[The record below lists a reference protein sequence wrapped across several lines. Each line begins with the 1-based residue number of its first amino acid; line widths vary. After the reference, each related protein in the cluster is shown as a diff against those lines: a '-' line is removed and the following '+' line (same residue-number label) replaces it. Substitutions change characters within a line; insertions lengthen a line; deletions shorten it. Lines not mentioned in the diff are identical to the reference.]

1 MRVLLSTIGTR
12 GDVQPLVALALE
24 LRDLGQE
31 VHLCAPPTSGPGSTV
46 SPCPSPPSGP
56 AAHRFAFAG
65 GPALALALPSPPPP
79 SPERLRQLARD
90 SVAAQFETVAAAAK
104 GCDVIV
110 AATALQVAARSVAE
124 LMDIPYVFAAYC
136 PSVLPSVHHAPPEF
150 PRPGQAPA
158 TTDNGEL
165 WARDAA
171 LFNGA
176 FGDALNA
183 HRTSVGLEPVDDVR
197 GHIFTDRPWLAADQ
211 TLAPWPEPTAGRSCR
226 RAPGCCRPG
235 PRCPPSWWPSWKP
248 ASHPSTSASAAAR
261 APEGVTQA
269 MIESARAHG
278 RRVIVSRGWAGLSPD
293 EDAPDCLS
301 IGEVNHQALFT
312 RVAAVV
318 HHGGAGTTTTASR
331 AGAPQVIIP
340 RSTTSITGRDGSTGS
355 GSASSTHRP
364 PDRRLTGHGPGS
376 SPPARRGGPRPS
388 RRRHGTHRR
397 GPGRR
402 TAPDGLT
409 RHLVDGHVRARVTAA
424 RRHPVS
430 GRFPGGPQPGAAGG
444 RTGRP

>member
-24 LRDLGQE
+24 LRDLGQQ
-31 VHLCAPPTSGPGSTV
+31 VHLCAPPDFRAWIDGLALPVTPIGPPLRTGSR
-46 SPCPSPPSGP
+46 SQAAPSPPSP
-56 AAHRFAFAG
+56 QQ
-65 GPALALALPSPPPP
+65 
-79 SPERLRQLARD
+79 LRQLARD
-90 SVAAQFETVAAAAK
+90 SVTAQFETVAAAAK

-136 PSVLPSVHHAPPEF
+136 PAVLPSAHHAPPVS
-150 PRPGQAPA
+150 PVPGPP
-158 TTDNGEL
+158 TTDNGQL

-183 HRTSVGLEPVDDVR
+183 HRTSVGLDPVDDVR

-211 TLAPWPEPTAGRSCR
+211 ALAPWPEPTAGEVVQTG
-226 RAPGCCRPG
+226 AWMPPDRPALPAELVAFLEAG
-235 PRCPPSWWPSWKP
+235 EPPVYFGFGS
-248 ASHPSTSASAAAR
+248 SAG

-301 IGEVNHQALFT
+301 IGDVNHQALFT
-312 RVAAVV
+312 QVAAVV
-318 HHGGAGTTTTASR
+318 HHGGAGTTTTAAR

-340 RSTTSITGRDGSTGS
+340 QAYDQYYWAQRVDRLGIGTEHPQVTPTAGSLATALDRVLRADVAARARAVAATVRTDGARVAARRLMAGGGSTG
-355 GSASSTHRP
+355 
-364 PDRRLTGHGPGS
+364 
-376 SPPARRGGPRPS
+376 
-388 RRRHGTHRR
+388 
-397 GPGRR
+397 
-402 TAPDGLT
+402 
-409 RHLVDGHVRARVTAA
+409 
-424 RRHPVS
+424 HP
-430 GRFPGGPQPGAAGG
+430 
-444 RTGRP
+444 

>member
-31 VHLCAPPTSGPGSTV
+31 VHLCAPPDFRAWLDG
-46 SPCPSPPSGP
+46 
-56 AAHRFAFAG
+56 
-65 GPALALALPSPPPP
+65 LALPVTPIGPELRRSAGPQAAPP
-79 SPERLRQLARD
+79 SPERMRQLARD

-136 PSVLPSVHHAPPEF
+136 PAVLPSVHHAPPVS
-150 PRPGQAPA
+150 PIPQPA

-171 LFNGA
+171 LFDGA
-176 FGDALNA
+176 FGDALNV
-183 HRTSVGLEPVDDVR
+183 HRTSVGLEPVEDVR
-197 GHIFTDRPWLAADQ
+197 GHIFTDRPWLAADR
-211 TLAPWPEPTAGRSCR
+211 TLAPWPEPAAGDVVQTG
-226 RAPGCCRPG
+226 AWMLPDRPALPAELVAFLEAG
-235 PRCPPSWWPSWKP
+235 EPPVYFGFGS
-248 ASHPSTSASAAAR
+248 SAG

-269 MIESARAHG
+269 VIESARAHG

-293 EDAPDCLS
+293 DDAPDCLS
-301 IGEVNHQALFT
+301 IGEVNHQALFA

-318 HHGGAGTTTTASR
+318 HHGGAGTTTTAAR

-340 RSTTSITGRDGSTGS
+340 QVYDQYYWARQV
-355 GSASSTHRP
+355 
-364 PDRRLTGHGPGS
+364 DRLGI
-376 SPPARRGGPRPS
+376 
-388 RRRHGTHRR
+388 GTEH
-397 GPGRR
+397 PQAAP
-402 TAPDGLT
+402 TADSLAT
-409 RHLVDGHVRARVTAA
+409 ALDRVLRADVAARARGVAATVGTDGARVAA
-424 RRHPVS
+424 RRLI
-430 GRFPGGPQPGAAGG
+430 A
-444 RTGRP
+444 